1 MVDASQ
7 CVICGGAI
15 RRQKRALVAPFLARR
30 IWNRDA
36 FCVELV
42 ECSSC
47 GFLFY
52 NPRLD
57 DADLGELYRGYRSPE
72 YQQMRHASEPWYTP
86 KFNED
91 LASVASYEMRRANVG
106 AILRKHLGGRRI
118 ERILDYGGDRGDLVA
133 GLVDGAE
140 AYVYDISGVPAVEGV
155 TAIDDPAACQADLI
169 VNSNVLEHVGFPR
182 VLVSE
187 MLRACP
193 ANGLL
198 FIEVPCETPFG
209 ASRIVRRIA
218 QVGLMTLM
226 HPSLA
231 PHILHLSSLYMMHEH
246 INYFTEQSLTT
257 LLQASGGT
265 VLASGSYASSG
276 RAGNA
281 DMAWCFA
288 RRAGS
293 SAISSVA
300 AASE

>member
-1 MVDASQ
+1 MVEASQ
-7 CVICGGAI
+7 CVICEGSL
-15 RRQKRALVAPFLARR
+15 RRLKSALVAPFLARR

-57 DADLGELYRGYRSPE
+57 DADLGALYRGYRSPE
-72 YQQMRHASEPWYTP
+72 YQRMRQASEPWYTP

-91 LASVASYEMRRANVG
+91 LASAASYEIRRAKVG
-106 AILRKHLGGRRI
+106 AILREHLGAHKVGC
-118 ERILDYGGDRGDLVA
+118 ILDYGGDRGDLVA
-133 GLVDGAE
+133 GLIDGAE
-140 AYVYDISGVPAVEGV
+140 AYVYDISGVQAAAGV
-155 TAIDDPAACQADLI
+155 TAVDDPAACKADLV
-169 VNSNVLEHVGFPR
+169 VNSNVLEHVGLPR

-193 ANGLL
+193 AGGLF
-198 FIEVPCETPFG
+198 FIEVPCEIPFG

-218 QVGLMTLM
+218 QVGLMTLL

-231 PHILHLSSLYMMHEH
+231 RHILRPACLYMMHEH
-246 INYFTEQSLTT
+246 INYFTEKSLTK
-257 LLQASGGT
+257 LLRGSDAIVVASGT
-265 VLASGSYASSG
+265 YASSS

-281 DMAWCFA
+281 DVAWCIG
-288 RRAGS
+288 RRS
-293 SAISSVA
+293 
-300 AASE
+300 